1 MDTIGLSKVVLL
13 TVDSLRADAIGA
25 YDNERYTPVMD
36 SIANSGTAFERA
48 FATGNWTHFSFPSI
62 MASRPVFV
70 DVGRLNYLVGAVIAI
85 EITIALSYV
94 LNNAWTFRRSRNTG
108 RDEYLSGLLKT
119 NVVRGTAIPIQ
130 VAVLFALV
138 EWASIPY
145 LIGNGGGIAVSGI
158 YRYVLDAR
166 WTWGNK

>member
-1 MDTIGLSKVVLL
+1 MVRSFLRNLSSGPLAPQLRRFVLVGTFTAGVQMVLL
-13 TVDSLRADAIGA
+13 WL
-25 YDNERYTPVMD
+25 
-36 SIANSGTAFERA
+36 
-48 FATGNWTHFSFPSI
+48 
-62 MASRPVFV
+62 FV

-85 EITIALSYV
+85 EITIVLSYV

-145 LIGNGGGIAVSGI
+145 LIGNGSAIVVSGI
-158 YRYVLDAR
+158 YQYVLDAR